1 MVLNMGYA
9 VRFWDANG
17 GIVMTGGTGVRYVPT
32 RDAAYAVILAFG
44 DEAMDKGAV
53 TADIGATEILEL
65 HRG

>member
-1 MVLNMGYA
+1 MVLNMGYT

-17 GIVMTGGTGVRYVPT
+17 DAITVSGARVRHTLT
-32 RDAAYAVILAFG
+32 RDEAYAVILALG

-65 HRG
+65 HRA

>member
-1 MVLNMGYA
+1 MILNLGYT
-9 VRFWDANG
+9 VRFWNAEGDA
-17 GIVMTGGTGVRYVPT
+17 IMVGGTKVRYALT
-32 RDAAYAVILAFG
+32 RDEAYAMVFALG

>member
-1 MVLNMGYA
+1 MILNMGYT
-9 VRFWDANG
+9 VRFWNADGDAIMVSG
-17 GIVMTGGTGVRYVPT
+17 AKVRYALT
-32 RDAAYAVILAFG
+32 RNEAYAMISVLG